1 VDNQPF
7 RLDRCPDLTPLRRA
21 LEDRGYTR
29 PALADLLNPGN
40 SDRPLEAAIDA
51 AVAIRRTSGLSPLET
66 LARLFV
72 LAQPVPEQAAREA
85 LAPVDLEQMAS
96 VGLIRREGDGVRAA
110 TALLPFADLV
120 LACDF
125 WRTVTGVPSR
135 PDHVP
140 GVGPAT
146 LAVANLTVRR
156 RVEAA
161 LDLGTG
167 SGFHA
172 FLAAPHAERVIAT
185 DINPRALN
193 AAALNARL
201 NGVENVEFRLGSLYE
216 PVQDCQFD
224 LIVSNPP
231 FVISPKAEY
240 CYRDSGLPGDTI
252 SEQVIRNAP
261 RFLREGGFATVLF
274 NWHHQDLDDWADRPK
289 QWVAAS
295 GCDAWLLSS
304 EHADPIGY
312 ASNWLRDEGAGGT
325 KDYGRLLDEWLA
337 YYGQLGIRRISTGA
351 VILRRRSGGTNWIR
365 AEQAP
370 PGGASGPCSD
380 QIQRVFAAQD
390 LLESL
395 SDERE
400 LLEKSFVLAADHELQ
415 YSMAAESGR
424 WSVRQAVLRQT
435 QGFAFSGEVDR
446 LLSTILVRCDGR
458 RTLGDVVSQVAAE
471 VRADPEQAAR
481 AATAVIGKLLESG
494 FLTVTSSPAA
504 S

>member
-1 VDNQPF
+1 MDNQPF
-7 RLDRCPDLTPLRRA
+7 CLDRCPDLTPLRRA
-21 LEDRGYTR
+21 LEDKGYTR

-40 SDRPLEAAIDA
+40 SDRPLEAAIDVA
-51 AVAIRRTSGLSPLET
+51 AAMRRSLGSSPLQT

-72 LAQPVPEQAAREA
+72 LAQAVPEQAAREA
-85 LAPVDLEQMAS
+85 LAPVDLEEMAAIG
-96 VGLIRREGDGVRAA
+96 VIGRGEDGVRAPMA
-110 TALLPFADLV
+110 ILPFADLL
-120 LACDF
+120 LARDF

-140 GVGPAT
+140 GVGGTT
-146 LAVANLTVRR
+146 LAIANFTVRR

-167 SGFHA
+167 SGFQA

-201 NGVENVEFRLGSLYE
+201 NGVDNVELRLGNLFE
-216 PVQDCQFD
+216 PVEGREFD

-240 CYRDSGLPGDTI
+240 RYRDSGLPGDAI
-252 SEQVIRNAP
+252 CEQVIRSVP

-274 NWHHQDLDDWADRPK
+274 NWHHKDPDDWADRPK
-289 QWVAAS
+289 QWVAGN

-304 EHADPIGY
+304 EQADPIGY
-312 ASNWLRDEGAGGT
+312 ASNWLRDEGAGGGA
-325 KDYGRLLDEWLA
+325 DYARLLDQWLA
-337 YYGQLGIRRISTGA
+337 YYEQLGIGRISTGA
-351 VILRRRSGGTNWIR
+351 VILRRRSGGTNWVR

-370 PGGASGPCSD
+370 LGGASGACSD

-446 LLSTILVRCDGR
+446 LLSTILARCDGR

-471 VRADPEQAAR
+471 FHADPEQAAL

-494 FLTVTSSPAA
+494 FLTATGSPAA

>member
-1 VDNQPF
+1 MDTQPF
-7 RLDRCPDLTPLRRA
+7 QLDACGDLTPLRRA
-21 LEDRGYTR
+21 LADRGYTR
-29 PALADLLNPGN
+29 SALAELLNPGN
-40 SDRPLEAAIDA
+40 SDKPLEAGIDA
-51 AVAIRRTSGLSPLET
+51 AAAAHRTAGLSPLQT

-72 LAQPVPEQAAREA
+72 LAQAVPEPAAREA
-85 LAPVDLEQMAS
+85 LAPVTLEQMAAI
-96 VGLIRREGDGVRAA
+96 GLVRREGGEVRAEC
-110 TALLPFADLV
+110 ALLPFADLV
-120 LACDF
+120 IACDF
-125 WRTVTGVPSR
+125 WRTVTGVRSR

-140 GVGPAT
+140 GVGGAT
-146 LAVANLTVRR
+146 LAVANMTVRR

-172 FLAAPHAERVIAT
+172 FLAAPHADRVIAT

-193 AAALNARL
+193 VAALNARL

-231 FVISPKAEY
+231 FVISPKSEY
-240 CYRDSGLPGDTI
+240 CYRDSGLPGDTL
-252 SEQVIRNAP
+252 SEQVIRSVP

-274 NWHHQDLDDWADRPK
+274 NWHHNDLDDWADRPK
-289 QWVAAS
+289 QWVAGC
-295 GCDAWLLSS
+295 GCDVWLVSS

-312 ASNWLRDEGAGGT
+312 ASNWLRDEGSAGT
-325 KDYGRLLDEWLA
+325 KDYARLLDEWLDYHA
-337 YYGQLGIRRISTGA
+337 RLGIGRISTGA
-351 VILRRRSGGTNWIR
+351 VILRRRSGGTNWVR
-365 AEQAP
+365 AQQAP
-370 PGGASGPCSD
+370 LGGASGTCGD

-390 LLESL
+390 LLDRL
-395 SDERE
+395 SDERQ
-400 LLEKSFVLAADHELQ
+400 LLEERLVLTTDHELQ
-415 YSMAAESGR
+415 YSMTAEGGR

-458 RTLGDVVSQVAAE
+458 RTLGDVVSQAAAE
-471 VRADPEQAAR
+471 FHADPEQAAH
-481 AATAVIGKLLESG
+481 AATAVIRKLFESG
-494 FLTVTSSPAA
+494 FFAVTASPAP